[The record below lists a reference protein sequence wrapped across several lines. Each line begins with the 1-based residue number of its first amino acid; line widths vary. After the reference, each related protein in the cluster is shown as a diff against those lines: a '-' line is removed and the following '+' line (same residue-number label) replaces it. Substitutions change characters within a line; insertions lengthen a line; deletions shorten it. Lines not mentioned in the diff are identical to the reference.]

1 MPVGKKEIFITFKVG
16 LVWLKYIELY
26 IIFWNTDFW
35 SPCLTDHHT
44 FLVCIQ
50 VQKSPVF
57 RREGADVHSDLFV
70 SVAQAVLGGTAR
82 TQGLY
87 ETLNLSVS
95 RLGRSQATSQSKSHW
110 RWYKGP
116 GHSFPQIP
124 AGVQAD
130 QRIRLSGKGIAR
142 ISGYGFG
149 DHYVHV
155 KIKVPK

>member
-1 MPVGKKEIFITFKVG
+1 M
-16 LVWLKYIELY
+16 YIHADLQSSHL
-26 IIFWNTDFW
+26 NT
-35 SPCLTDHHT
+35 LALIMTLGH
-44 FLVCIQ
+44 FLVCTQ

-57 RREGADVHSDLFV
+57 RREGADIHSDLFV
-70 SVAQAVLGGTAR
+70 SIAQAILGGTAR

-95 RLGRSQATSQSKSHW
+95 RLGRSPATSRQSSDGSDIDAQG
-110 RWYKGP
+110 RC
-116 GHSFPQIP
+116 STQIP

-149 DHYVHV
+149 DHYVHIKV
-155 KIKVPK
+155 KVPK